1 MKLNIGI
8 LGAGKIAAKMADTVA
23 AMRDSGVQV
32 LAVASRGL
40 PRAQAFAAAHGVPRA
55 YGSYEAML
63 ADQDIHLV
71 YIATPHSHHAAH
83 TELCLAAG
91 RHVLCEKA
99 FTVNEAQARRVTA
112 MAREKGLLLAEAI
125 WTRYMPSRR
134 LISGIIESGG
144 LGRVHSLQANLGYPI
159 WEVERMR
166 SPQLAGG
173 TLLDLGVYPINF
185 ALMAFGDGA
194 VDITGE
200 ARLLDTGVDA
210 VENITM
216 RWPDGRQA
224 CLHATMMGPAD
235 RSGFIYGEKGYLF
248 VQNINNPEKLEIYD
262 AGHRLVRSVPVP
274 QQISGYEYEVLAC
287 KRAIEQG
294 LCECP
299 EMPHEASC
307 RVMALADS
315 LRRQWGV
322 CFPQEIEA

>member
-1 MKLNIGI
+1 
-8 LGAGKIAAKMADTVA
+8 MADTVA
-23 AMRDSGVQV
+23 AMRDDGVQV

-40 PRAQAFAAAHGVPRA
+40 PKAQAFAAAHGVPRA

-63 ADQDIHLV
+63 ADKDIHLV

-235 RSGFIYGEKGYLF
+235 RSGFIYGE
-248 VQNINNPEKLEIYD
+248 
-262 AGHRLVRSVPVP
+262 
-274 QQISGYEYEVLAC
+274 
-287 KRAIEQG
+287 RAI
-294 LCECP
+294 C
-299 EMPHEASC
+299 SC
-307 RVMALADS
+307 RTSIIPKSWRYTMLGTALCAACPCRS
-315 LRRQWGV
+315 RYPAMNTKCWPASALLNRACASARKCRMRPV
-322 CFPQEIEA
+322 AM

>member
-8 LGAGKIAAKMADTVA
+8 LGAGKIAAKMANTVA
-23 AMRDSGVQV
+23 AMQGADVQV
-32 LAVASRGL
+32 LAVASREL
-40 PRAQAFAAAHGVPRA
+40 PRAQAFAAAHHVPRA

-63 ADQDIHLV
+63 ADADVQLV
-71 YIATPHSHHAAH
+71 YVATPHSHHARH
-83 TELCLAAG
+83 TALCLAAG
-91 RHVLCEKA
+91 KHVLCEKA

-125 WTRYMPSRR
+125 WTRYMPSRE
-134 LISGIIESGG
+134 LIASIIASGE

-185 ALMAFGDGA
+185 ALMAFGDDA

-224 CLHATMMGPAD
+224 CLHATMMGPTD
-235 RSGFIYGEKGYLF
+235 RSGFLYGTKGYLF
-248 VQNINNPEKLEIYD
+248 VQNINNPEKLEVYD
-262 AGHRLVRSVPVP
+262 EEHRLVRSVPVP

-307 RVMALADS
+307 HMMALADS

-322 CFPQEIEA
+322 RFPQEIEA